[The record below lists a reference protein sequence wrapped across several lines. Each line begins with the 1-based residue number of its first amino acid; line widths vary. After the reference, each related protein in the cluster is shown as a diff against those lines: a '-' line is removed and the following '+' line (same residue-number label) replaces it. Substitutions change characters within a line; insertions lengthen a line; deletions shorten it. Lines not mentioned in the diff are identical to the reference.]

1 MININFVNNLTFK
14 MIHDLIIDYE
24 DNEIILQEE
33 LDGAVDIN
41 YLFTMAHYLMEINP
55 DLKITYQTNREDY
68 PLDELDVELSLREIP
83 FETIILKNRIVCKNL
98 GYRSL

>member
-1 MININFVNNLTFK
+1 MINVNFINDLTFK
-14 MIHDLIIDYE
+14 MIHDLITDYE
-24 DNEIILQEE
+24 DNEITLQEE

-41 YLFTMAHYLMEINP
+41 YLFTIAHYLMEINP
-55 DLKITYQTNREDY
+55 DLKITYQTDREDY

-83 FETIILKNRIVCKNL
+83 FEIVILKNRIVCKNL